1 MVLAGNDPYS
11 ILDFIRPK
19 LMSHNNSASAII
31 YAFVANL
38 GIALTK
44 TGAAV
49 WTGSGSLLAEAI
61 HSYADCGNQVLL
73 FIGMKRSART
83 ATSRHPMG
91 FGREAYIWSM
101 MVAITLFSVGG
112 LFSIHEGWLRYHE
125 PHSVENAG
133 MALAI
138 LAIAVVLEGF
148 SLRAALAAMENERG
162 ERGMWQWFKETQSSE
177 LMVVIGEDLAALL
190 GLVIAAAMLGLT
202 MLTGNS
208 IYDAIGSILIGV
220 LLVVVAVLIGREVHS
235 LLLGEADGQIRDAV
249 HSYLQNQGCVSRVL
263 NIWAVSH
270 GNQVMVA
277 IKAELLADLS
287 VGEAVELINGMEK
300 QLKIDHPRINW
311 VFFEI
316 DNSD

>member
-1 MVLAGNDPYS
+1 
-11 ILDFIRPK
+11 
-19 LMSHNNSASAII
+19 MSHSNSASAII
-31 YAFVANL
+31 YAFAANL

-61 HSYADCGNQVLL
+61 HSFADCGNQVLL
-73 FIGMKRSART
+73 FIGMKRSARA
-83 ATSRHPMG
+83 ATQHHPMG

-125 PHSVENAG
+125 PHTVENAG

-162 ERGMWQWFKETQSSE
+162 ERGIWQWFKETQSSE

-208 IYDAIGSILIGV
+208 AYDAVGSMLIGA

-235 LLLGEADGQIRDAV
+235 LLLGEADVTIRDAV
-249 HSYLQNQGCVSRVL
+249 QSYLEKQGCINRVL

-270 GNQVMVA
+270 GSQVMLA

-300 QLKIDHPRINW
+300 QIKIDHPRVNW

>member
-1 MVLAGNDPYS
+1 MIAALLN
-11 ILDFIRPK
+11 ILFGPK
-19 LMSHNNSASAII
+19 SMSHSNSTSAII
-31 YAFVANL
+31 VAFAANL

-61 HSYADCGNQVLL
+61 HSVADCGNQVLL

-83 ATSRHPMG
+83 ATQQHPMG
-91 FGREAYIWSM
+91 YGREAYIWSM

-125 PHSVENAG
+125 PQAVENAG
-133 MALAI
+133 IALTI

-148 SLRAALAAMENERG
+148 SLRAALGAMESERG
-162 ERGMWQWFKETQSSE
+162 DRKIWQWFKETQSSE

-202 MLTGNS
+202 MVTGNS
-208 IYDAIGSILIGV
+208 LYDAIGSMLIGA
-220 LLVVVAVLIGREVHS
+220 LLIVVAILIGREVHS
-235 LLLGEADGQIRDAV
+235 LLLGEADAQIRDAV
-249 HSYLQNQGCVSRVL
+249 HRYLEKQSCVTRVL
-263 NIWAVSH
+263 NIWAISH
-270 GNQVMVA
+270 GSQVMVA
-277 IKAELLADLS
+277 VKAEMPPNLS

-300 QLKIDHPRINW
+300 QIKTDHRRINW

>member
-1 MVLAGNDPYS
+1 MAFAANTRCLVLNLFGT
-11 ILDFIRPK
+11 IV
-19 LMSHNNSASAII
+19 MSHSNSTSAII
-31 YAFVANL
+31 YAFAANL

-44 TGAAV
+44 SGAAV

-61 HSYADCGNQVLL
+61 HSFADCGNQVLL
-73 FIGMKRSART
+73 FIGMKRSARA
-83 ATSRHPMG
+83 ATQRHPMG
-91 FGREAYIWSM
+91 YGRESYIWSM

-125 PHSVENAG
+125 PQAVENAG
-133 MALAI
+133 IALAI

-148 SLRAALAAMENERG
+148 SLRAALGAMASERG
-162 ERGMWQWFKETQSSE
+162 EGGLWQWFKETQSSE

-208 IYDAIGSILIGV
+208 LYDAMGSMLIGA

-235 LLLGEADGQIRDAV
+235 LLLGEADIRISDAV
-249 HSYLQNQGCVSRVL
+249 QSYLEKQDCVSRVL

-270 GNQVMVA
+270 GNQVMLA

-300 QLKIDHPRINW
+300 QIKIDHPRINW

>member
-1 MVLAGNDPYS
+1 
-11 ILDFIRPK
+11 
-19 LMSHNNSASAII
+19 MSHNNSTSAII
-31 YAFVANL
+31 YAFAANL
-38 GIALTK
+38 GIALIK

-61 HSYADCGNQVLL
+61 HSFADCGNQVLL
-73 FIGMKRSART
+73 FIGMKRSARA
-83 ATSRHPMG
+83 ATERHPMG
-91 FGREAYIWSM
+91 YGREAYIWSM

-125 PHSVENAG
+125 PHTVENAG

-148 SLRAALAAMENERG
+148 SLRAALGAMENERG
-162 ERGMWQWFKETQSSE
+162 ERGIWQWFKETQSSE
-177 LMVVIGEDLAALL
+177 LMVVIGEDLAALI
-190 GLVIAAAMLGLT
+190 GLVLAAAMLGLT

-208 IYDAIGSILIGV
+208 VYDALGSMLIGA
-220 LLVVVAVLIGREVHS
+220 LLIVVAVLIGREVHS
-235 LLLGEADGQIRDAV
+235 LLLGEADGAIRDAV
-249 HSYLQNQGCVSRVL
+249 HGYLKKQGCINRVL

-270 GNQVMVA
+270 GSQVMLA

-300 QLKIDHPRINW
+300 QIKIDHPRINW